1 VLQPSSLVEPAKR
14 GGKGNICPSHKDL
27 KYRILLIV
35 MIVGAGK
42 VCQTVQTKHIFPP
55 YKMGVAP
62 CTQTWIE
69 QRNKVIEQG
78 HYVKYFGC
86 VFDLDTMFYKFTK

>member
-1 VLQPSSLVEPAKR
+1 VLQTPALIEPAKR
-14 GGKGNICPSHKDL
+14 CGKGNICPSHKDL

-35 MIVGAGK
+35 MVVGAGK
-42 VCQTVQTKHIFPP
+42 VCHTVQTQHIFSP
-55 YKMGVAP
+55 YKWGAAP
-62 CTQTWIE
+62 CTQTRIE

-78 HYVKYFGC
+78 HSVKDFGC